1 MPNFRGL
8 LDKNKLILYL
18 LIIISSFA
26 LFSVVH
32 QEPRVSIQP
41 VKVEKMT
48 QLERLARDNQELR
61 QRLSK
66 LEPASPVKIVRSE
79 KSVVSSDDLPV
90 VDVIAEGTR
99 VPFKK
104 VYENLSWVRA
114 DYQPYWYSK
123 PGNWSSVPDR
133 IHSSYHRLFA
143 TVGTNGLWNETLY
156 DSGILEA
163 ADKFTLPVFDDNPSN
178 TIAVVT
184 FQHHITDVVVFNNQ
198 VVLMGTPMR
207 TGLQVIAI
215 DKRDLFNSGSGEV
228 MTRNSSQEYLFQ
240 LSTPDG
246 YELDYNN
253 IVINY

>member
-1 MPNFRGL
+1 MANFKDL

-26 LFSVVH
+26 VFSVVH
-32 QEPRVSIQP
+32 QEPRVSIKP
-41 VKVEKMT
+41 IKFEKMT
-48 QLERLARDNQELR
+48 QLERLARDNQDLK
-61 QRLSK
+61 QRLSR

-79 KSVVSSDDLPV
+79 SPVGKSDDIPV
-90 VDVIAEGTR
+90 FDVIAEGNR

-133 IHSSYHRLFA
+133 IHSAYHRLFA

-156 DSGILEA
+156 DSGIVET
-163 ADKFTLPVFDDNPSN
+163 ADKFTLPVFDDNPAN
-178 TIAVVT
+178 TIAVVA

-207 TGLQVIAI
+207 TGMQVIAL
-215 DKRDLFNSGSGEV
+215 DKRDLFGSGSGEV
-228 MTRNSSQEYLFQ
+228 AASNNSREYLFQ

-246 YELDYNN
+246 YELDYST
-253 IVINY
+253 VMINY